1 MGSATVQYKRPE
13 DAKAA
18 KEDYHGGTLD
28 DRVLIVEY
36 DIVKTTI
43 SADDQKK
50 APIIR
55 KDSNTA
61 VKGKTLKVQQK
72 S

>member
-1 MGSATVQYKRPE
+1 
-13 DAKAA
+13 
-18 KEDYHGGTLD
+18 LD

-43 SADDQKK
+43 SADDEKK